1 LQDLIGGAVNAV
13 LVGQADPK
21 AAMDAAQAKA
31 EALFK

>member
-1 LQDLIGGAVNAV
+1 V

-21 AAMDAAQAKA
+21 TAMDDIQSKA